1 MALTVREAMALGGLR
16 RGEVLAGAGGL
27 ERIIN
32 AQNAELRRSIE
43 IHREFTDLALDGQG
57 LNAIVKTLGEL
68 VESSIALEDI
78 NFHLLAS
85 HVVPGVTDKHR
96 QQTLAHHGT
105 PPKVQQAA
113 AIKAMLHEVV
123 QGRIPHKVPPFPDLG
138 LTAQRIISPVLAGR
152 GSPGY
157 LSLIDLPQHPAELAM
172 MAIEHAAPVIP

>member
-1 MALTVREAMALGGLR
+1 MNPI
-16 RGEVLAGAGGL
+16 L

-43 IHREFTDLALDGQG
+43 IHRQFTDLALDGQG

-68 VESSIALEDI
+68 VESSISLEDI

-113 AIKAMLHEVV
+113 AIRAMLHEVV
-123 QGRIPHKVPPFPDLG
+123 QGRVPHKVPPFPDLG
-138 LTAQRIISPVLAGR
+138 LTAQRIIAPVPADR
-152 GSPGY
+152 EWPGY
-157 LSLIDLPQHPAELAM
+157 RSSTDLPQHHEQCAM
-172 MAIEHAAPVIP
+172 MASDNCPT